1 MIHAA
6 RPDLVHRATPPT
18 CSNCVANPAKV
29 QGDSV
34 NIAVRGVPFF
44 RLVSV
49 ILRITAQ
56 PVLLQYFR
64 TVVDGSRTFGGVGW
78 DPHRTGSVLQGAG
91 GCEATQAASARLTTG
106 EPLPATLGQ
115 VAIEGIPAT
124 GGEDSHGCAPPKNCL
139 RLRHYPEL
147 TPVFVSPSGLRLSG
161 LAKRKAQ
168 PPREYN
174 PNTICLPN
182 TLNERKPW
190 GRDIST

>member
-1 MIHAA
+1 MWTA
-6 RPDLVHRATPPT
+6 REIIV
-18 CSNCVANPAKV
+18 
-29 QGDSV
+29 
-34 NIAVRGVPFF
+34 
-44 RLVSV
+44 
-49 ILRITAQ
+49 
-56 PVLLQYFR
+56 
-64 TVVDGSRTFGGVGW
+64 TFGGVGW

-168 PPREYN
+168 PPREDN

-182 TLNERKPW
+182 TLNENLGDRTFLLSQKRHFYLAKKGGHFYFALTLILTCRFLTGYELQSNGNKWPAVA
-190 GRDIST
+190 